1 MKQKGTESALLQWMG
16 DSDVS
21 CTPDIPKVRV
31 RNKSTRS
38 VLIFPFIYT

>member
-31 RNKSTRS
+31 RKRPTRS
-38 VLIFPFIYT
+38 VLIYPFTYT